1 MSKIPKTA
9 IRESGFDRAFGAI
22 NVTILLLVG
31 ALCLF
36 PFYYVFVISFTT
48 PEEYRQGGLLLF
60 PKTWTLVS
68 YEYLLSTS
76 TFLRATGI
84 SAFLAVVGT
93 LCSLIIT
100 SSLSY
105 GLSRKRMRGRKP
117 LMFLIL
123 LTTLFNPG
131 IIPGYLVVKEL
142 GMIDSLW
149 SLIIPV
155 ITSGWYV
162 LLMKGFFDSIPVGLE
177 EAARI
182 DGCNDMSVWFRIILP
197 LSLPS
202 LAAFGLFYAV
212 SYWNTFFSAV
222 LFINDTAKWPL
233 QILLQNML
241 IDSSTAMG
249 GAAASDTGMASIPS
263 ETKKM
268 AAVIISTIPILL
280 VYPFLQKHFAKG
292 AMVGSVKE

>member
-1 MSKIPKTA
+1 LINTTIKPSYA
-9 IRESGFDRAFGAI
+9 ERAFQTGI
-22 NVTILLLVG
+22 IVVLSLVG
-31 ALCLF
+31 LICLF
-36 PFYYVFVISFTT
+36 PFYYIVVVSFAT
-48 PEEYRQGGLLLF
+48 PAEFRLGGLLLF
-60 PKTWTLVS
+60 PKAWTLIS
-68 YEYLLSTS
+68 YEYILSTKAFVKS
-76 TFLRATGI
+76 AGI
-84 SAFLAVVGT
+84 SGFLAIVGT
-93 LCSLIIT
+93 VASLIAT
-100 SSLSY
+100 STLSY
-105 GLSRKRMRGRKP
+105 GLSRRRLKGRKL
-117 LMFLIL
+117 LMLMIL

-142 GMIDSLW
+142 GMINSIS

-155 ITSGWYV
+155 LTNGWYV
-162 LLMKGFFDSIPVGLE
+162 LLMKGFFDSIPPSLD

-182 DGCNDMSVWFRIILP
+182 DGCNDISVWFRIILP

-202 LAAFGLFYAV
+202 LSAFGLFYAV
-212 SYWNTFFSAV
+212 GYWNTHER
-222 LFINDTAKWPL
+222 WPL

-249 GAAASDTGMASIPS
+249 VNALVETGMQNIPS

-268 AAVIISTIPILL
+268 AAVVISTLPILV